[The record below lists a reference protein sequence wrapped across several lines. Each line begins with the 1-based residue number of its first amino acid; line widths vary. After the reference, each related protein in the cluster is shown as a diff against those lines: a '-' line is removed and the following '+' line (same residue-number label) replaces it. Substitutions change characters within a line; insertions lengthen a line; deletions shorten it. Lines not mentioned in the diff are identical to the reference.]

1 MIRAIVIALFGLTLT
16 PLGGCGGV
24 VKPVIPRALESS
36 YQLNASTSGDPDS
49 LELTSQYHCPNYPNI
64 MPDYDYEL
72 DGTGRY
78 SACYNKSEKSKIL
91 IHGKTGKNDTICIF
105 PAQIIDSKHVYAKP
119 DTQTGG
125 PWHQCVPISSTGVFA
140 DFPNIEYN
148 GLFIVES
155 DDESQMSRCLIGGN
169 YYNCPPYSFGRFR

>member
-1 MIRAIVIALFGLTLT
+1 MIRAIAIALLGLFFI

-24 VKPVIPRALESS
+24 IKPVIPRALENS
-36 YQLNASTSGDPDS
+36 YQLNASTSADTDS
-49 LELTSQYHCPNYPNI
+49 LEYHCPANPNI
-64 MPDYDYEL
+64 IPDYDYQL

-78 SACYNKSEKSKIL
+78 SACYHKTEKSKIL
-91 IHGKTGKNDTICIF
+91 IHGKTGQNDTICIF
-105 PAQIIDSKHVYAKP
+105 PAQIIDSKHVYTKP

-125 PWHQCVPISSTGVFA
+125 PWHQCVSISNSGVFA

-155 DDESQMSRCLIGGN
+155 NDELQMSRCLIGGN
-169 YYNCPPYSFGRFR
+169 YYSCPTYSFGRFR